1 LLEREGL
8 RIAAVSHDSQE
19 TLRSF
24 AEKYQVRFPLLSDRG
39 SALIRSLGIFNTNI
53 APGLR
58 AHGVPHPVEYL
69 VGPDGVITRKYFV
82 PNYQHRVTASAVV
95 LREFGVSA
103 DDAPSVTLR
112 SGAVRVEIGLSNGK
126 AFAGQELS
134 FFANFIVEP
143 GWHVY
148 PDTFVTFDDAKVKQ
162 QSFELGSAFQGL
174 GKLLLK
180 FPLDAGKT
188 TLSGQV
194 RFQQCSE
201 TVCEPPETIPFELPL
216 TVEPF
221 VVATAGVP

>member
-1 LLEREGL
+1 
-8 RIAAVSHDSQE
+8 
-19 TLRSF
+19 
-24 AEKYQVRFPLLSDRG
+24 
-39 SALIRSLGIFNTNI
+39 
-53 APGLR
+53 
-58 AHGVPHPVEYL
+58 
-69 VGPDGVITRKYFV
+69 
-82 PNYQHRVTASAVV
+82 
-95 LREFGVSA
+95 
-103 DDAPSVTLR
+103 
-112 SGAVRVEIGLSNGK
+112 
-126 AFAGQELS
+126 
-134 FFANFIVEP
+134 VEP